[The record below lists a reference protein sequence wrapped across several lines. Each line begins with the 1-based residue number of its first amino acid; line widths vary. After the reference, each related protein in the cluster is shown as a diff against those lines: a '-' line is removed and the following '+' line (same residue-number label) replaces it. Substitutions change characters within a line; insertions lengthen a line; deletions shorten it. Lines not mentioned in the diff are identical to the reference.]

1 MLLVSSLQNFCNE
14 ASNLLQVLGYIIII
28 FKVAIPL
35 IIIVLGMM
43 DFGKAVVSEKDED
56 IKKQAIKLGRRALAG
71 LVIFFIPT
79 VIYWIFDGVTGA
91 NNEDLKKCK
100 ECIFSPA
107 GDVCKAATKAS
118 HTTY

>member
-1 MLLVSSLQNFCNE
+1 MLLVSNLQEFCKE
-14 ASNLLQVLGYIIII
+14 ASNLLQVIGYFIVI

-56 IKKQAIKLGRRALAG
+56 VKKQAIKLGRRALAG
-71 LVIFFIPT
+71 LVIFFVPT
-79 VIYWIFDGVTGA
+79 VVYWVFDGVTGA
-91 NNEDLKKCK
+91 NNTDLSTCKKCIFEPGSA
-100 ECIFSPA
+100 ECK
-107 GDVCKAATKAS
+107 DATAAS